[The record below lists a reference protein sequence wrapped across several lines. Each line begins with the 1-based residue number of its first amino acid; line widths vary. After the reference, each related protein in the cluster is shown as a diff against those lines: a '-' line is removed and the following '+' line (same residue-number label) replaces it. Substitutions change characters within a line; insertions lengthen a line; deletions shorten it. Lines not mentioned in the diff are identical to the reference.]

1 MAKTSFGVI
10 GLGRFGTGVALTLVS
25 EGKHVLAIDDDE
37 ARINTIKHHVTAAK
51 VLDSTDR
58 DALLEAGITSC
69 DVVIVGI
76 GKDVDS
82 SILTT
87 LNLKELGV
95 KYVVAKALGEQHG
108 RILEKVGADRVVHPE
123 GDSGKRLAWQLMG
136 SDVLE
141 FIEVS
146 PQYAVRESDIP
157 KNFVNKTIKEL
168 HVGTKFS
175 VLVLAISRGNE
186 RMIVPSTDMKFEKDD
201 KITIVGKTE
210 DVNHFSNYFKI
221 K

>member
-1 MAKTSFGVI
+1 MAKNNFGVI
-10 GLGRFGTGVALTLVS
+10 GLGRFGTSVALTLTS
-25 EGKHVLAIDDDE
+25 EGQPVLAIDDDE
-37 ARINTIKHHVTAAK
+37 DRVNELKEKVTSVK
-51 VLDSTDR
+51 KLDSTDR
-58 DALLEAGITSC
+58 DALLEAGITNC

-76 GKDVDS
+76 GKSMDA

-95 KYVVAKALGEQHG
+95 TYVVAKALNEQHG
-108 RILEKVGADRVVHPE
+108 RILERIGADRVVYPE

-146 PQYAVRESDIP
+146 PQYAVKECVVP
-157 KNFVNKTIKEL
+157 KTFVNKTIKEL
-168 HVGTKFS
+168 NVGTKFS
-175 VLVLAISRGNE
+175 VLVLAVSRGSD
-186 RMIVPSTDMKFEKDD
+186 RTIVPSTDMKFTKED
-201 KITIVGKTE
+201 KITVVGKTE
-210 DVNHFSNYFKI
+210 DVNHFSHYFNI

>member
-1 MAKTSFGVI
+1 VRDYVTTAK
-10 GLGRFGTGVALTLVS
+10 
-25 EGKHVLAIDDDE
+25 K
-37 ARINTIKHHVTAAK
+37 
-51 VLDSTDR
+51 LDSTDR
-58 DALLEAGITSC
+58 DALLEAGITNC

-87 LNLKELGV
+87 LNLKELGI

-108 RILEKVGADRVVHPE
+108 RILEKVGADRVVYPE
-123 GDSGKRLAWQLMG
+123 GDSGKRIAWQLMG

-146 PQYAVRESDIP
+146 PQYAVKEVPVP
-157 KNFVNKTIKEL
+157 KHFVNNTIKDL
-168 HVGTKFS
+168 HVGTKFR
-175 VLVLAISRGNE
+175 VLVLAFSRGQE
-186 RMIVPSTDMKFEKDD
+186 RVIVPSTDIKFQKDD

-210 DVNHFSNYFKI
+210 DVNHFCDYFKI